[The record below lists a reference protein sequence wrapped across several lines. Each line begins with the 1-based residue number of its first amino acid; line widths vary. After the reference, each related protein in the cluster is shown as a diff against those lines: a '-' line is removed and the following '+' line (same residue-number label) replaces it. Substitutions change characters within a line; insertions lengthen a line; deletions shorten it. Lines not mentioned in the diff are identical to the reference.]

1 MSIINKIDIDDHNK
15 NKKCNRKRD
24 IIVGDS
30 NDKKN
35 GNAAIAKTAVWFQQ
49 YSQERLSHKKIIM
62 ELYRRW

>member
-1 MSIINKIDIDDHNK
+1 MSRIVIDASIINKIDIDDHNK

-35 GNAAIAKTAVWFQQ
+35 GNAAIAKTAV
-49 YSQERLSHKKIIM
+49 
-62 ELYRRW
+62 